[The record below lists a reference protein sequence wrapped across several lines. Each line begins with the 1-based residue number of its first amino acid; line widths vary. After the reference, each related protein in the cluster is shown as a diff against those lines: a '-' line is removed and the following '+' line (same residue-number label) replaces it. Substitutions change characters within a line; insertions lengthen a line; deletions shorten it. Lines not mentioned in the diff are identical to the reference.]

1 MSKTAINTIISMNDK
16 IKRSNE
22 YVSNLIFTAN
32 AKIDKLIRDFQKFI
46 ASGKHRPGYWVTVKT
61 EKLLNKIKD
70 IINTVNKKI
79 DKIISD
85 LQFWIND
92 QIHGVKRRAVKSIS
106 SKKGLKITNDDA
118 DAIADDL
125 IPMDELNVEFDVN
138 KIDFNSYYDYILNM
152 LKSNNETA
160 INTTI

>member
-1 MSKTAINTIISMNDK
+1 MSNTAINTIISMNDK

-46 ASGKHRPGYWVTVKT
+46 ASGKHRPGYWVTVKI
-61 EKLLNKIKD
+61 EKLINNIKD

-79 DKIISD
+79 DKISSD

-92 QIHGVKRRAVKSIS
+92 QIHNVKRRVVKSVS
-106 SKKGLKITNDDA
+106 SKKGLKINNDTA
-118 DAIADDL
+118 DALADEL
-125 IPMDELNVEFDVN
+125 IPIDAPKVEFDVN
-138 KIDFNSYYDYILNM
+138 KIDFNSYYDYILDM

>member
-1 MSKTAINTIISMNDK
+1 
-16 IKRSNE
+16 
-22 YVSNLIFTAN
+22 LIFTAN

-46 ASGKHRPGYWVTVKT
+46 ASGKHRPGYWVTVKI
-61 EKLLNKIKD
+61 EKLINNIKD

-79 DKIISD
+79 DKISSD

-92 QIHGVKRRAVKSIS
+92 QIHNVKRCAVKSIL
-106 SKKGLKITNDDA
+106 SKKGLKVNNNTA
-118 DAIADDL
+118 DNLADEL
-125 IPMDELNVEFDVN
+125 IPLDELKVEFDVN
-138 KIDFNSYYDYILNM
+138 NIDFNSYYDYILDM

>member
-1 MSKTAINTIISMNDK
+1 MSKTAINTIISINDK

-22 YVSNLIFTAN
+22 YVSNLTFTAN

-46 ASGKHRPGYWVTVKT
+46 ASGKHRPGYWVTVKIK
-61 EKLLNKIKD
+61 KLINEIKD

-79 DKIISD
+79 DKISSD

-92 QIHGVKRRAVKSIS
+92 QIHNTKRRAVKSIS
-106 SKKGLKITNDDA
+106 SKKGLKLNNDEA
-118 DAIADDL
+118 DAIADKV
-125 IPMDELNVEFDVN
+125 IPIDTPKVEFDVN
-138 KIDFNSYYDYILNM
+138 KIDFNSYYDYILGM